1 MVQETPYIESLFGR
15 EYQAVIIDQLA
26 WFEFCLFG
34 LEDNPKAS
42 NSYIRKGIFSWIKS
56 KAKNFFGKLSEKPK
70 FPKDKPSMDSE
81 KEFQDFMNSYMT
93 HNWQPIYEELKD
105 KGTLI
110 GNLSAY
116 LTGNLKLPESTVKRM
131 SFDDVD
137 KAFKYKTGTGLHD
150 LDELTTKLDLH
161 KVRDYAKDYAKRD
174 GAIHLAVYDKD
185 TGEKSGRM
193 HDIIVDEYRRIISKS
208 IEEGKPASSLQS
220 DLAYPDLW
228 KLVESGK
235 INIDEYNEWTVDH
248 MNRDF
253 SRIALTETQYAFNY
267 GKLKQLSEAGR
278 SYVVF
283 SPG

>member
-1 MVQETPYIESLFGR
+1 MVQETPYIDSLFGR
-15 EYQAVIIDQLA
+15 EFQAVVIDQLA
-26 WFEFCLFG
+26 WLEFCLFG
-34 LEDNPKAS
+34 LEDNHKAS
-42 NSYIRKGIFSWIKS
+42 GMYVRKGIFSWMKS
-56 KAKNFFGKLSEKPK
+56 KVKNFFGKLSEKPK

-81 KEFQDFMNSYMT
+81 KEFQDFMHAYMT
-93 HNWQPIYEELKD
+93 TNWQPIYEELKD
-105 KGTLI
+105 KGTLV
-110 GNLSAY
+110 GNLAAY
-116 LTGNLKLPESTVKRM
+116 LTGNLNLPEATVKRM

-137 KAFKYKTGTGLHD
+137 KAFKYKTKTGLHN

-161 KVRDYAKDYAKRD
+161 KVRDYAKEYAKRD

-193 HDIIVDEYRRIISKS
+193 HDIIVDEYRRIVSKA

-228 KLVESGK
+228 KLVELGK
-235 INIDEYNEWTVDH
+235 ISIDEYNEWTVDH

-267 GKLKQLSEAGR
+267 GKLRQLAESGR
-278 SYVVF
+278 AYVMF